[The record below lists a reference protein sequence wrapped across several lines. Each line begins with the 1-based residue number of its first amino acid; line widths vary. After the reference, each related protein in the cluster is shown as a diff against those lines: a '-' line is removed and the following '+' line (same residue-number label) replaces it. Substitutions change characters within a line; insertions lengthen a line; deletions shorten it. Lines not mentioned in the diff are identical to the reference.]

1 MATLNKKIKLYLEAN
16 SKVYIDEKSNYLVR
30 NDSDGNGDYLH
41 SWNVDGLAQ
50 PTAEQIASYETAGNT
65 AETLQGVLNKR
76 RAEYPELKEQLDLLY
91 KDMAAD
97 KGDKTG
103 EWFKAVKKV
112 KDDNP
117 KE

>member
-1 MATLNKKIKLYLEAN
+1 MVSILDGIVGINANARAVVEGTDIDDCTITWLE
-16 SKVYIDEKSNYLVR
+16 D
-30 NDSDGNGDYLH
+30 
-41 SWNVDGLAQ
+41 
-50 PTAEQIASYETAGNT
+50 TAEISKADIKTKIAE
-65 AETLQGVLNKR
+65 LQTVYDNKEYQR
-76 RAEYPELKEQLDLLY
+76 TRAVAYPELKEQLDLLY